1 MGSDHRAIYTGE
13 IKKKERMKRKKQRNK
28 ERERKERRL
37 CIVLQRYCIEEGK
50 GWRRKG
56 RVGIQREGKEK
67 RKEKTSREKMREEK
81 RREKIL
87 WASKRSCHYQ
97 YFINSH

>member
-13 IKKKERMKRKKQRNK
+13 IKKKERIK

-37 CIVLQRYCIEEGK
+37 CIVLQRYYIEDGR

-56 RVGIQREGKEK
+56 RVGMKREGKENRKDKK
-67 RKEKTSREKMREEK
+67 RKDE
-81 RREKIL
+81 RREK
-87 WASKRSCHYQ
+87 KRKDTMGFYRQLSLSIFHQ
-97 YFINSH
+97 F

>member
-13 IKKKERMKRKKQRNK
+13 IKKKERMKRKK

-56 RVGIQREGKEK
+56 RVGIKREGK
-67 RKEKTSREKMREEK
+67 TREKK
-81 RREKIL
+81 RQKK
-87 WASKRSCHYQ
+87 KR
-97 YFINSH
+97 

>member
-13 IKKKERMKRKKQRNK
+13 IKKQERMKRKK
-28 ERERKERRL
+28 ERERKERRI

-56 RVGIQREGKEK
+56 RVGIKREGK
-67 RKEKTSREKMREEK
+67 TREKK
-81 RREKIL
+81 RQKK
-87 WASKRSCHYQ
+87 KR
-97 YFINSH
+97 

>member
-13 IKKKERMKRKKQRNK
+13 IKKKERMKRKK

-50 GWRRKG
+50 GWRRNG
-56 RVGIQREGKEK
+56 RVGIKREGK
-67 RKEKTSREKMREEK
+67 TREKK
-81 RREKIL
+81 RQKK
-87 WASKRSCHYQ
+87 KR
-97 YFINSH
+97 